1 MRYEIEKCA
10 SEQQL
15 RLQRPKERELNME
28 TLEIHIEA
36 SVESYKKLV
45 ELVKVIREIQKEHRC
60 NCTLSVEI
68 GH

>member
-1 MRYEIEKCA
+1 MEK
-10 SEQQL
+10 
-15 RLQRPKERELNME
+15 
-28 TLEIHIEA
+28 LEIRIEA
-36 SVESYKKLV
+36 HVESYSKLL

>member
-1 MRYEIEKCA
+1 MQVNSDLDYRGPNE
-10 SEQQL
+10 
-15 RLQRPKERELNME
+15 RNTKERKLNME
-28 TLEIHIEA
+28 TLDIHIEA
-36 SVESYKKLV
+36 HVESYKKLV